1 MAAKMIPSVMQETNN
16 SYGEQE
22 IFDSLKNNLGP
33 DYYVFHS
40 VRWND
45 IYDEK
50 RAIWGESDFTVFHP
64 KKGIIVIEVKSGG
77 VICNNNEW
85 EYVRTDNGKHYPMK
99 NPLKQADRC
108 KYRFTKLIEERFE
121 DKGLQNNRCQIEP
134 AVWFPSVEERDS
146 IGEMPMEYH
155 DEIVLL
161 KEALKNPEVYI
172 NKIYDFYKMGDKC
185 NTYLS
190 MDAADEIVKA
200 FAPCF
205 QANASLSSRKKENEL
220 VFMRFTE
227 EQNGLVNYLCEQQVA
242 AIQGAAG
249 TGKTILAK
257 KKAQDLA
264 VDGKVLFLCYNTLL
278 ANELRENK
286 KNFPKEY
293 ENIDFYS
300 IKSFVCSI
308 LSVPDVEVE
317 DIISFLKH
325 FEDYNLD
332 YKHIIIDEAQ
342 DFKSE
347 YIKELYD
354 IALLND
360 GAFYVFYD
368 KRQAVQSEFP
378 QWLKD
383 NIECRLVLNIN
394 CRNTQRIAKTS
405 GKPVGVEPNVRK
417 TVIGDIP
424 KLYLCENR
432 REIEK
437 RLRAMVTKY
446 TQNEYKPE
454 QICIIT
460 MKTLNSSILSGLSR
474 INSFD
479 VVNERKDGKILFTT
493 ARKFKGLE
501 ADVVII
507 VDLDDKVFEPKQ
519 HINEVTGER
528 EISNQESR
536 MLFYVG
542 ASRAKYNLELIVTG
556 GKDTIATINRQLEL
570 DDGKLPA
577 LPAFLNAMGAKHVP
591 NEEA

>member
-1 MAAKMIPSVMQETNN
+1 MAKMIPNVMQETNN
-16 SYGEQE
+16 SYGEEQVFE
-22 IFDSLKNNLGP
+22 SLKKNLGP

-50 RAIWGESDFTVFHP
+50 RAVWGESDFTVFHP

-77 VICNNNEW
+77 VICNNNAW

-108 KYRFTKLIEERFE
+108 KYRFIDLIEDCFIE
-121 DKGLQNNRCQIEP
+121 KGLQNYKCQIEP
-134 AVWFPSVEERDS
+134 AVWFPSVEEKDS
-146 IGEMPMEYH
+146 VGELPMEYH

-161 KEALKNPEVYI
+161 KDSLNNPEECI
-172 NKIYDFYKMGDKC
+172 NGIYDFYSMRD
-185 NTYLS
+185 NTYLNKE
-190 MDAADEIVKA
+190 AADEIIRA

-205 QANASLSSRKKENEL
+205 KANTSLSSKKKENEL
-220 VFMRFTE
+220 IFMRFTE
-227 EQNGLVNYLCEQQVA
+227 EQNGLVDYLCEQQVA

-249 TGKTILAK
+249 TGKTVLAK

-264 VDGKVLFLCYNTLL
+264 LDGKVLFLCYNTLL
-278 ANELRENK
+278 ANELREDK
-286 KNFPKEY
+286 KFFLKEY
-293 ENIDFYS
+293 ENIEFFS
-300 IKSFVCSI
+300 IKSFVCSV
-308 LSVPDVEVE
+308 LGVPDVEE
-317 DIISFLKH
+317 TDIVSFLKH

-354 IALLND
+354 IALLNE

-368 KRQAVQSEFP
+368 KKQAVQSEFP
-378 QWLKD
+378 KWLKD
-383 NIECRLVLNIN
+383 NIECRLVLNTN

-405 GKPVGVEPNVRK
+405 GKPVGVEPKVRK
-417 TVIGDIP
+417 TVVGDIP
-424 KLYLCENR
+424 RLYLCENR

-437 RLRAMVTKY
+437 RIRAMVAQY
-446 TQNEYKPE
+446 TQNGYDPE

-460 MKTLNSSILSGLSR
+460 MKTLATSIISGIDR
-474 INSFD
+474 INAFD
-479 VVNERKDGKILFTT
+479 VVNERKEGKVLFTT

-507 VDLDDKVFEPKQ
+507 VDLDENVFEPKP
-519 HINEVTGER
+519 HKNEETGET
-528 EISNQESR
+528 EMSNQESR

-556 GKDTIATINRQLEL
+556 GKNTIATINRQLEF
-570 DDGKLPA
+570 DDGKLPSI
-577 LPAFLNAMGAKHVP
+577 PAFLNAMGAKHVP
-591 NEEA
+591 NEEG